1 METSNY
7 RLVREKS
14 NLKQQFSYELTN
26 GRRGCHGHDC
36 MQSVPITTNVVSLN
50 PTRARCTRYNI
61 T

>member
-26 GRRGCHGHDC
+26 GRRGCHGRDR

-50 PTRARCTRYNI
+50 PTRARCT
-61 T
+61 